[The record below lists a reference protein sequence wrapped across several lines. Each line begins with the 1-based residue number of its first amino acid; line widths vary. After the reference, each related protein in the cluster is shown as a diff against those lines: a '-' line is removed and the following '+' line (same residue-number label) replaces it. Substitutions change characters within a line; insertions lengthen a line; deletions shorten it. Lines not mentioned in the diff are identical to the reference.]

1 MDIFATLLKDPVV
14 WYSFGGLAVLFGI
27 CAFYVYLFMKNI
39 KENK

>member
-14 WYSFGGLAVLFGI
+14 WYSFVGLAMLLGI
-27 CAFYVYLFMKNI
+27 GAFYVYLFMKNI